1 MSSAQDFGSAL
12 IPGFATPE
20 GTRNYFRE
28 LKDSLGY
35 RELSWFRIHPKTDL
49 ALSRLGF
56 GGYRVT
62 SGFRPH
68 FDALREAIIS
78 GTNVIDTSTNYSD
91 GGSEQ
96 LVGDVIR
103 ELISANRIKREQVVV
118 VTKVGYIQGK
128 SLELMRD
135 TKHGDVVEYADNCWH
150 CIHPDFLRA
159 NIQLSRY
166 RLGLKT
172 IDFLLLHNPEYF
184 LMDAKKRGVLAD
196 EARNEYERRLKRAFT
211 ALEELASRGAIRY
224 YGISSNTLAASQTEY
239 TSTHLDAILRAA
251 GPHFQAVQFPGN
263 LIETDFRYNRNAGG
277 GILAQT
283 AAAAGLWTLCNRPL
297 NAGSSNGLV
306 RLARLVEPPPDG
318 GDSGIA
324 EFHQM
329 QGRLT
334 ELENRLEEVF
344 GDRFHFGGDAP
355 SFSQILGSH
364 RDSFHS
370 TDHLRVAVP
379 GIVTVFEKTIRR
391 LQTAA
396 REQREKIAFEQYVK
410 VVNAVLYH
418 WENYTAFLHH
428 QHMEELERALSDA
441 NPALAGQPLARQAI
455 LFLLAGR
462 VPATVLVGMRKVKYV
477 RQLSEVYRTLPPAEN
492 DALGILTAAS
502 HALDKF

>member
-1 MSSAQDFGSAL
+1 MSSAPDFGSAL
-12 IPGFATPE
+12 ISGFATPE
-20 GTRNYFRE
+20 ATRSYFRE
-28 LKDSLGY
+28 LKSLDY
-35 RELSWFRIHPKTDL
+35 RELSWFRIHARTNL

-62 SGFRPH
+62 SGYRPH
-68 FDALREAIIS
+68 FDALREAIIT

-103 ELISANRIKREQVVV
+103 ELISANRIKREMVVV

-128 SLELMRD
+128 TLELTRGTGLSD
-135 TKHGDVVEYADNCWH
+135 IVEYSPDCWH

-159 NIQLSRY
+159 QVQLSRY

-184 LMDAKKRGVLAD
+184 LLDAKKRGTPPD
-196 EARNEYERRLKRAFT
+196 DARNEYERRLKRAFT
-211 ALEELASRGAIRY
+211 SLEELVDRGVIRY
-224 YGISSNTLAASQTEY
+224 YGISSNTLPASQTEFA
-239 TSTHLDAILRAA
+239 STHLDAVLRAA
-251 GPHFQAVQFPGN
+251 GPHFQAIQFPGN
-263 LIETDFRYNRNAGG
+263 ILETDFRFNRNAGG
-277 GILAQT
+277 GILANT
-283 AAAAGLWTLCNRPL
+283 AAAAGLWTMCNRPL
-297 NAGSSNGLV
+297 NAAGAGGLV

-334 ELENRLEEVF
+334 DLENRLGEVF
-344 GDRFHFGGDAP
+344 GERFAFGGDAP
-355 SFSQILGSH
+355 SFSQILATQ
-364 RDSFHS
+364 RDSFHT
-370 TDHLRVAVP
+370 TDHLRVAIP
-379 GIVTVFEKTIRR
+379 GLVVIFEKTVRR

-396 REQREKIAFEQYVK
+396 RTQSEKIAFEQYVK
-410 VVNAVLYH
+410 VVNAVLHH
-418 WENYTAFLHH
+418 WENYTSFLHH
-428 QHMEELERALSDA
+428 QKMEELERALADA

-477 RQLSEVYRTLPPAEN
+477 RQLSEVYRVSPPQES
-492 DALGILTAAS
+492 DALGIVTAAS